1 MAKQGNR
8 VGILGGITESYLRDF
23 AKASGRFM
31 GTSDVVRGAMT
42 TYLSV
47 GVLKELQQKGR
58 PGIKV
63 IASGVTARL
72 LSDGKISRDQAENL
86 QAAMEEFF
94 QELVVHLPKDGN
106 PKTNAYFERQKAALR
121 ASIRNLR
128 NRFIPGEAVGDR
140 ASAPPT
146 SVTDAGSVISD
157 RVFTDICAMLEG
169 DDAKIRKMMRRRTAV
184 LTALYSLSMSADPR
198 CDDAQV
204 AFNFG
209 YFGNAAS
216 TGLLLGGLS
225 LARSKNE
232 MVNMAIATILS
243 LTEKDYALVRRT
255 AQFDRV
261 LSGIADA
268 GLDLAV
274 QAPERM
280 ERQGVPVAKF
290 AATAAGEMFVVSWI
304 VIVLSILGWL
314 FCLYR
319 ESLTAA
325 LVFSIVNM
333 VALLTI
339 NVIPIQIVGG
349 AMSTV
354 DKVLH
359 FAHLIAAQTL
369 SVPGP
374 ARRMMRNPQ
383 DMSQLIPTDAYV
395 KVTRW
400 RAMIAPMGSQL
411 LVYPLWILIWNK
423 GEMAWDTIPTY
434 ALHVILLGIVIGVM
448 LKFEGMTPGPSGI
461 DAREYYRLSRRGLTV
476 LMIGA
481 LGAILLAK
489 ISGVA
494 TSTPLTYATLSSAE
508 LGRNTLR
515 HTMLQG
521 VLLSMVLV
529 AVTGFA
535 ATVWSLVKEREGGL
549 RVLGTAALT
558 LMLVIAYQGQLDAS
572 PLGPALD
579 PMDRW
584 SELGLEDPIT
594 NGLIPDRDA
603 RNSGNGT
610 GRGAPMTTQEA
621 YEARREERERARDRR
636 RQRRRNR

>member
-1 MAKQGNR
+1 MAKPRNR
-8 VGILGGITESYLRDF
+8 AGVFASMVEGYLRDL
-23 AKASGRFM
+23 AKASGKFM
-31 GTSDVVRGAMT
+31 GTSDVVRGAMM
-42 TYLSV
+42 TYMSAD
-47 GVLKELQQKGR
+47 VLKELQQKGK
-58 PGIKV
+58 PGIRA
-63 IASGVTARL
+63 IASGITVKL
-72 LSDGKISRDQAENL
+72 QNNGKITRDQAENM

-94 QELVVHLPKDGN
+94 QELVVHLPEGGD
-106 PKTNAYFERQKAALR
+106 PKSQGYFENQKAAIR
-121 ASIRNLR
+121 ASLR
-128 NRFIPGEAVGDR
+128 NMMARFKPGKAEGK
-140 ASAPPT
+140 SAPAAPT
-146 SVTDAGSVISD
+146 SATVAGSVISD
-157 RVFTDICAMLEG
+157 KVFADLCAMFEN
-169 DDAKIRKMMRRRTAV
+169 DDDKIRRMMQRRSAV
-184 LTALYSLSMSADPR
+184 LTALYSLSQSDDPR
-198 CDDAQV
+198 CDDAKV
-204 AFNFG
+204 AFDFG

-216 TGLLLGGLS
+216 TAFMLGGLGK
-225 LARSKNE
+225 ARTKNE

-243 LTEKDYALVRRT
+243 LTRKDHALVRRT
-255 AQFDRV
+255 AQVDRA
-261 LSGIADA
+261 LGAIIDTGIDQ
-268 GLDLAV
+268 AV
-274 QAPERM
+274 RAPERM
-280 ERQGVPVAKF
+280 EKQGVPVAKF

-354 DKVLH
+354 DKALH

-369 SVPGP
+369 GVPGP
-374 ARRMMRNPQ
+374 ARRMMRNPK
-383 DMSQLIPTDAYV
+383 DMSQLIPTDNYV

-515 HTMLQG
+515 HSMLQG

-558 LMLVIAYQGQLDAS
+558 LMLVVVYQGQLDAS

-594 NGLIPDRDA
+594 NGLIPDRNA
-603 RNSGNGT
+603 RNSGNGSDH
-610 GRGAPMTTQEA
+610 GAPMTAQEA